1 MTIVSPS
8 SDRATFLPVLI
19 GNLLP
24 LAGIAFLGWESTQ
37 VLFVY
42 WIEIGLFV
50 VAYSGLALFAER
62 EARPDERNISP
73 PTVSLPFFDTRSD
86 PRQPFD
92 RLPPIYPRNVRYA
105 IGLLVWGMVFWWC
118 LALMMIVLPSHE
130 TLELSSS
137 GKGVPLRE
145 VVSVV
150 ATAFSPLVFGN
161 SIGLLVSQLVT
172 IRREFFGQQ
181 TYTRLSAPMIAEIP
195 VRVIVFW
202 FLLAVF
208 AQLVFPLLLWPLY
221 AVFDTMRVTEIG
233 ISALVIFGKLT
244 LEWSTFQ
251 ARWVAKSDG
260 IARWF
265 THEDPQSRQ

>member
-1 MTIVSPS
+1 M
-8 SDRATFLPVLI
+8 ATDAQSTGRTAFIPVLV

-24 LAGIAFLGWESTQ
+24 LSGIVFLEWEPAQ

-50 VAYSGLALFAER
+50 VLYSGLVLFAER
-62 EARPDERNISP
+62 EPRPDERNVSP
-73 PTVSLPFFDTRSD
+73 PTVSIPFLDISSD
-86 PRQPFD
+86 PIQLFD

-137 GKGVPLRE
+137 GEGVPIGD
-145 VVSVV
+145 VISVV
-150 ATAFSPLVFGN
+150 AAAFSPLVFGN
-161 SIGLLVSQLVT
+161 VIVLLVSQLVT

-202 FLLAVF
+202 FLLAIF

-221 AVFDTMRVTEIG
+221 AAFDTVRVTEIA
-233 ISALVIFGKLT
+233 ICALVISGKLT
-244 LEWSTFQ
+244 VEWSTFRS
-251 ARWVAKSDG
+251 RWVAKSDG

-265 THEDPQSRQ
+265 SHEDLQSGQ

>member
-1 MTIVSPS
+1 MTIGSPL
-8 SDRATFLPVLI
+8 SDRTTFLPVLI

-24 LAGIAFLGWESTQ
+24 LAGIAFLEWEAAQ

-42 WIEIGLFV
+42 WIEIGIFV
-50 VAYSGLALFAER
+50 VLYSGLVLFAER
-62 EARPDERNISP
+62 EPRPDDRNINP
-73 PTVSLPFFDTRSD
+73 PTISIPFLDLRSG
-86 PRQPFD
+86 PRQPFN

-105 IGLLVWGMVFWWC
+105 LGLFAWGIVFWWC
-118 LALMMIVLPSHE
+118 LALLMIVLPSQA

-137 GKGVPLRE
+137 GEGVPIGD
-145 VVSVV
+145 VIAVVV
-150 ATAFSPLVFGN
+150 AAFSPYVLGN
-161 SIGLLVSQLVT
+161 AVVLLVSQLLT
-172 IRREFFGQQ
+172 IRRAFFGQR
-181 TYTRLSAPMIAEIP
+181 TYKRLSAPMIAEIP

-202 FLLAVF
+202 FLLAIF

-221 AVFDTMRVTEIG
+221 AMFDTIRVTEIA

-244 LEWSTFQ
+244 VEWSTFR

-265 THEDPQSRQ
+265 THEDPQSGQ